1 MLKFDFFYLLE
12 QIPKLVPYLDVTF
25 LVLILTLFFGT
36 ILGFVLAVWKL
47 GKNLILRKL
56 AYAFTTAMRC
66 TPSIVLLFLVYY
78 GLPALASILAFD
90 LNDLSKIFFVVT
102 AFSLSFGNV
111 MSEII
116 RTSYLAVEKGQ
127 YEAAVSVGLTRFDA
141 FRRIILPQAAVV
153 ALPNIINS
161 ILTLLKEGS
170 LAYTI
175 GLIDVMG
182 KANLLIAMNYEAHAL
197 ETLLALSFIY
207 WSISIIIENAN
218 GLLEQKLSKGRT
230 FIKTV

>member
-36 ILGFVLAVWKL
+36 ILGFVLTFWKL

-116 RTSYLAVEKGQ
+116 RSSYLAVEKGQ

-175 GLIDVMG
+175 WLIDVMG

>member
-78 GLPALASILAFD
+78 GLPAVASILAFD

-116 RTSYLAVEKGQ
+116 RSSYLAVERGQ

-141 FRRIILPQAAVV
+141 FRRIILPQASVV

>member
-116 RTSYLAVEKGQ
+116 RSSYLAVERGQ

-141 FRRIILPQAAVV
+141 FRRIILPQASVV

-207 WSISIIIENAN
+207 WSISITIEKAN

>member
-36 ILGFVLAVWKL
+36 ILGFALAVWKL

-116 RTSYLAVEKGQ
+116 RSSYLAVEKGQ
-127 YEAAVSVGLTRFDA
+127 YEAAVSVGLTRFDV

>member
-116 RTSYLAVEKGQ
+116 RSSYLAVEKGQ

-141 FRRIILPQAAVV
+141 FRRIILPQASVV

-207 WSISIIIENAN
+207 WTVSIIIENAN
-218 GLLEQKLSKGRT
+218 RLLEQKLSKGRT

>member
-36 ILGFVLAVWKL
+36 ILGFVLTFWKL

-90 LNDLSKIFFVVT
+90 LNELSKIFFVVT

-116 RTSYLAVEKGQ
+116 RSSYLAVEKGQ

-161 ILTLLKEGS
+161 ILALLKEGS

-207 WSISIIIENAN
+207 WAISITIEKAN
-218 GLLEQKLSKGRT
+218 GLLEEKLSKGRT

>member
-1 MLKFDFFYLLE
+1 VLKFDFFYLLE

-36 ILGFVLAVWKL
+36 ILGFALAVWKL

>member
-36 ILGFVLAVWKL
+36 ILGFALAVWKL

-116 RTSYLAVEKGQ
+116 RTSYLAVERGQ

-230 FIKTV
+230 FLKTV

>member
-12 QIPKLVPYLDVTF
+12 QIPKLVPYLDITF

-116 RTSYLAVEKGQ
+116 RSSYLAVERGQ

-141 FRRIILPQAAVV
+141 FRRIILPQASVV

>member
-36 ILGFVLAVWKL
+36 SLGFVLASWKL
-47 GKNLILRKL
+47 GKNIILRKL
-56 AYAFTTAMRC
+56 ADAFTTAMRC

-78 GLPALASILAFD
+78 GLPAFAATFAFD
-90 LNDLSKIFFVVT
+90 LNDLSKTFFVVT

-111 MSEII
+111 MAEIV
-116 RTSYLAVEKGQ
+116 RSSYLAVEKGQ
-127 YEAAVSVGLTRFDA
+127 YEAAVSVGMTRFDA

-161 ILTLLKEGS
+161 VLTLLKEGS

-197 ETLLALSFIY
+197 ETLLALAFIY
-207 WSISIIIENAN
+207 WSISITIEKAN
-218 GLLEQKLSKGRT
+218 ELLEQRLSKGRT
-230 FIKTV
+230 FLKTI

>member
-36 ILGFVLAVWKL
+36 ILGFALAVWKL

-207 WSISIIIENAN
+207 WSISITIEKAN

>member
-116 RTSYLAVEKGQ
+116 RSSYLAVEKGQ

-141 FRRIILPQAAVV
+141 FRRIILPQAAIV

-207 WSISIIIENAN
+207 WSISITIEKAN

>member
-116 RTSYLAVEKGQ
+116 RSSYLAVERGQ

-141 FRRIILPQAAVV
+141 FRRIILPQASVV

>member
-36 ILGFVLAVWKL
+36 ILGFVLTFWKL

-78 GLPALASILAFD
+78 GLPAVASILAFD
-90 LNDLSKIFFVVT
+90 LNDLSKMFFVVT

-116 RTSYLAVEKGQ
+116 RSSYLAVEKGQ

-230 FIKTV
+230 FLKTV

>member
-1 MLKFDFFYLLE
+1 MLKFDFVYLLE
-12 QIPKLVPYLDVTF
+12 QIPKLVPYLDITF

-36 ILGFVLAVWKL
+36 ILGFILAAWKL
-47 GKNLILRKL
+47 GKSSILRKL

-116 RTSYLAVEKGQ
+116 RSSYLAVEKGQ
-127 YEAAVSVGLTRFDA
+127 YEAAVSVGLTRLDA

-207 WSISIIIENAN
+207 WAISITIEKAN
-218 GLLEQKLSKGRT
+218 GLLEEKLSKGRT

>member
-78 GLPALASILAFD
+78 GLPAIASILAFD

-116 RTSYLAVEKGQ
+116 RSSYLAVERGQ

-141 FRRIILPQAAVV
+141 FRRIILPQASVV

>member
-36 ILGFVLAVWKL
+36 ILGFALAVWKL

-116 RTSYLAVEKGQ
+116 RSSYLAVEKGQ

-141 FRRIILPQAAVV
+141 FRRIILPQAAIV

-230 FIKTV
+230 FLKTV

>member
-36 ILGFVLAVWKL
+36 ILGFVLTFWKL

-116 RTSYLAVEKGQ
+116 RSSYLAVEKGQ
-127 YEAAVSVGLTRFDA
+127 YEAAVSVGLTRLDA

-207 WSISIIIENAN
+207 WAISITIEKAN
-218 GLLEQKLSKGRT
+218 GLLEEKLSKGRT

>member
-116 RTSYLAVEKGQ
+116 RSSYLAVERGQ

-141 FRRIILPQAAVV
+141 FRRIILPQASVV

-207 WSISIIIENAN
+207 WTVSIIIENAN
-218 GLLEQKLSKGRT
+218 RLLEQKLSKGRT

>member
-25 LVLILTLFFGT
+25 LILILTLFFGT
-36 ILGFVLAVWKL
+36 ILGFALAVWKL

-116 RTSYLAVEKGQ
+116 RSSYLAVEKGQ

>member
-36 ILGFVLAVWKL
+36 ILGFVLTFWKL

-116 RTSYLAVEKGQ
+116 RSSYLAVEKGQ

-207 WSISIIIENAN
+207 WSISITIEKAN
-218 GLLEQKLSKGRT
+218 ELLEQRLSKGRT
-230 FIKTV
+230 FVKTV

>member
-78 GLPALASILAFD
+78 GLPALGSIFAFD

-116 RTSYLAVEKGQ
+116 RSSYLAVERGQ

-141 FRRIILPQAAVV
+141 FRRIILPQASVV

>member
-78 GLPALASILAFD
+78 GLPALASTLAFD

-116 RTSYLAVEKGQ
+116 RSSYLAVERGQ

-141 FRRIILPQAAVV
+141 FRRIILPQASVV

>member
-36 ILGFVLAVWKL
+36 ILGFVLTFWKL

-116 RTSYLAVEKGQ
+116 RSSYLAVEKGQ

-141 FRRIILPQAAVV
+141 FRRIILPQASVV

>member
-36 ILGFVLAVWKL
+36 ILGFALAVWKL

-116 RTSYLAVEKGQ
+116 RSSYLAVEKGQ

>member
-12 QIPKLVPYLDVTF
+12 QIPKLVPYLDITF

-36 ILGFVLAVWKL
+36 ILGFVLTFWKL

-116 RTSYLAVEKGQ
+116 RSSYLAVEKGQ

-230 FIKTV
+230 FLKTV

>member
-36 ILGFVLAVWKL
+36 ILGFVLTFWKL

-116 RTSYLAVEKGQ
+116 RSSYLAVEKGQ

-197 ETLLALSFIY
+197 ETLLALSLIY
-207 WSISIIIENAN
+207 WTISIIIENAN

-230 FIKTV
+230 FLKTV

>member
-36 ILGFVLAVWKL
+36 ILGFALAVWKL

-127 YEAAVSVGLTRFDA
+127 YEAAVSVGLTRFDV

-230 FIKTV
+230 FLKTV

>member
-36 ILGFVLAVWKL
+36 ILGFVLAGWKL
-47 GKNLILRKL
+47 GKSLILRKV

-78 GLPALASILAFD
+78 GLPALASIFAFD

-116 RTSYLAVEKGQ
+116 RSSYLAVERGQ

-141 FRRIILPQAAVV
+141 FRRIILPQASVV

-182 KANLLIAMNYEAHAL
+182 KANLLIAMNYEAHSL

>member
-36 ILGFVLAVWKL
+36 ILGFALAVWKL

-207 WSISIIIENAN
+207 WSISITIEKAN
-218 GLLEQKLSKGRT
+218 ELLEQKLSKGRT

>member
-78 GLPALASILAFD
+78 GLPAIASILAFD

-116 RTSYLAVEKGQ
+116 RSSYLAVEKGQ

-141 FRRIILPQAAVV
+141 FRRIILPQAAIV

-207 WSISIIIENAN
+207 WSISITIEKAN

>member
-1 MLKFDFFYLLE
+1 MLKFDFYYLLE

-78 GLPALASILAFD
+78 GLPALASIFAFD

-116 RTSYLAVEKGQ
+116 RSSYLAVEKGQ

>member
-1 MLKFDFFYLLE
+1 MLKFDFYYLLE

-36 ILGFVLAVWKL
+36 ILGFVLTFWKL

-116 RTSYLAVEKGQ
+116 RSSYLAVEKGQ

-230 FIKTV
+230 FLKTV

>member
-36 ILGFVLAVWKL
+36 ILGFVLTFWKL

-90 LNDLSKIFFVVT
+90 LNGLSKLFFVVT

-116 RTSYLAVEKGQ
+116 RSSYLAVEKGQ

>member
-36 ILGFVLAVWKL
+36 ILGFVLAAWKL
-47 GKNLILRKL
+47 GKNFILRKL

-90 LNDLSKIFFVVT
+90 LNNLSKIFFVVT
-102 AFSLSFGNV
+102 AFSLSFGNA

-116 RTSYLAVEKGQ
+116 RSSYLAVERGQ

-141 FRRIILPQAAVV
+141 FRRIILPQASIV

-207 WSISIIIENAN
+207 WSISITFEKAN
-218 GLLEQKLSKGRT
+218 ELLEQKLSKGRT

>member
-36 ILGFVLAVWKL
+36 ILGFVLAIWKL

-116 RTSYLAVEKGQ
+116 RSSYLAVEKGQ

-141 FRRIILPQAAVV
+141 FRRIILPQAAIV

-182 KANLLIAMNYEAHAL
+182 KANLLIARNYEAHAL

-207 WSISIIIENAN
+207 WSISITIEKAN

>member
-36 ILGFVLAVWKL
+36 ILGFALAVWKL

-78 GLPALASILAFD
+78 GLPALASIFAFD
-90 LNDLSKIFFVVT
+90 LNDSSKIFFVVT

-230 FIKTV
+230 FLKTV

>member
-1 MLKFDFFYLLE
+1 MLKFDFVYLLE
-12 QIPKLVPYLDVTF
+12 QIPKLVPYLDITF

-36 ILGFVLAVWKL
+36 ILGFILAAWKL
-47 GKNLILRKL
+47 GKRPILSKL

-78 GLPALASILAFD
+78 GLPAIASILAFD

-116 RTSYLAVEKGQ
+116 RSSYLAVEKGQ

-207 WSISIIIENAN
+207 WSISITIEKAN
-218 GLLEQKLSKGRT
+218 ELLEQRLSKGRT
-230 FIKTV
+230 FVKTV